1 MTMPY
6 QSTLLRLS
14 DTNMTT
20 ADATQ
25 DIRGRK
31 VIDANGA
38 EIGEVDDLYIDDADS
53 KVRFMQVASGGF
65 LGIGEHN
72 FLIPVDA
79 IAHIDAHSV
88 HIDRSREV
96 VAASPEYDPQLVDQS
111 YVDRIYQHYGF
122 MPYWMLGYTY
132 PMFPYYV

>member
-1 MTMPY
+1 MTMPDKA
-6 QSTLLRLS
+6 TLLRLS
-14 DTNMTT
+14 DTNMTP
-20 ADATQ
+20 ADPTQ

-38 EIGEVDDLYIDDADS
+38 DVGDVDDLLIDDIES

-65 LGIGEHN
+65 LGIGEHK
-72 FLIPVDA
+72 FLIPVDT
-79 IAHIDAHSV
+79 IARIDNQAV
-88 HIDRSREV
+88 YIDRAREL
-96 VAASPEYDPQLVDQS
+96 VAASPEYDPELVDQS